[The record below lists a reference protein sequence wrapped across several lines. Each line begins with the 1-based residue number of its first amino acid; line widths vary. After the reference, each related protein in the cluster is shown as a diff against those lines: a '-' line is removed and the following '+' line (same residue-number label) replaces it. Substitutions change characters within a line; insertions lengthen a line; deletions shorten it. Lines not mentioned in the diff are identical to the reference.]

1 MSKAIL
7 YGSANAVLKSDS
19 GVNTISKF
27 TINSLIAQTKYIVAA
42 YVNSTVGNSPIIFK
56 NISTSKASNGAAIKL
71 GMNNKIVV
79 NTLLTSLSRVWRIKM
94 DRLAVITPQDI
105 QDTLQSTFTPQVMNS
120 RTYVYEVVVA
130 PDTEDDSK
138 KPIDLLNDFVD
149 SDDDQ
154 YKLKTSMPEFLTS
167 YIPSTR
173 EIMPIKPKMR
183 LDPKI
188 TQLSHNRIQLEVYT
202 WETANVSGIAVP
214 IPANK
219 PFSSQIANALD
230 SNNNIVPTQHFSNV
244 ISIES
249 GVGVLTF
256 TQLRENTTYAIYI
269 TASCVIPF
277 KPALLLSDSEVA
289 SI

>member
-1 MSKAIL
+1 
-7 YGSANAVLKSDS
+7 
-19 GVNTISKF
+19 
-27 TINSLIAQTKYIVAA
+27 
-42 YVNSTVGNSPIIFK
+42 
-56 NISTSKASNGAAIKL
+56 
-71 GMNNKIVV
+71 
-79 NTLLTSLSRVWRIKM
+79 
-94 DRLAVITPQDI
+94 
-105 QDTLQSTFTPQVMNS
+105 
-120 RTYVYEVVVA
+120 
-130 PDTEDDSK
+130 
-138 KPIDLLNDFVD
+138 
-149 SDDDQ
+149 
-154 YKLKTSMPEFLTS
+154 
-167 YIPSTR
+167 
-173 EIMPIKPKMR
+173 
-183 LDPKI
+183 
-188 TQLSHNRIQLEVYT
+188 
-202 WETANVSGIAVP
+202 VSGIAVP